1 MSGTNERNHRR
12 NQSACCGLS
21 SDAQSRE
28 CAMKLT
34 ITIAGTAG
42 LTIAGSVAFA
52 DQTMTG
58 TVTRI
63 DRTNGTV
70 VIQQTQDGTV
80 GAGAGNVAEQFKTQ
94 NGSLLDAVHAGD
106 RVTFSV
112 TGTGD
117 TKTIT
122 NFEKPQK

>member
-1 MSGTNERNHRR
+1 
-12 NQSACCGLS
+12 
-21 SDAQSRE
+21 
-28 CAMKLT
+28 MKLAN
-34 ITIAGTAG
+34 ITIAGTAA
-42 LTIAGSVAFA
+42 LTMAGSVAFA

-80 GAGAGNVAEQFKTQ
+80 GASDGNVAEQFKTQ

-122 NFEKPQK
+122 KFEKPQK

>member
-1 MSGTNERNHRR
+1 
-12 NQSACCGLS
+12 
-21 SDAQSRE
+21 
-28 CAMKLT
+28 MKLA
-34 ITIAGTAG
+34 ITIAGTAA
-42 LTIAGSVAFA
+42 LAIAGSAAFA

-80 GAGAGNVAEQFKTQ
+80 GASAGNVAEQFKTQ
-94 NGSLLDAVHAGD
+94 NSSLLDAVHAGD

>member
-1 MSGTNERNHRR
+1 
-12 NQSACCGLS
+12 
-21 SDAQSRE
+21 
-28 CAMKLT
+28 MKLA
-34 ITIAGTAG
+34 ITIAGTAA